1 MIQIILK
8 NNFLYDSNFIIDNEV
23 FTFVFK
29 WNERANLWSLDIK
42 SDDEKVVSG
51 FFLVPY
57 TNILKNVQSVK
68 KPKGYLIV
76 LPSFDNSKE
85 IDERNLADKFSMFY
99 LTEQDL
105 AEDPFWQNLKIF

>member
-8 NNFLYDSNFIIDNEV
+8 NNFLYEENFIIDNEV

-29 WNERANLWSLDIK
+29 WNERSSLWSLDIK
-42 SDDEKVVSG
+42 SDDESVVSG
-51 FFLVPY
+51 FYLVPY
-57 TNILKNVQSVK
+57 TNILKYVQSVK

-85 IDERNLADKFSMFY
+85 IDEKNLADKFSMFY
-99 LTEQDL
+99 LTEKDL

>member
-1 MIQIILK
+1 MIEIILK
-8 NNFLYDSNFIIDNEV
+8 NNLLYEENLIIDNEV

-29 WNERANLWSLDIK
+29 WNDRDKSWSFDIK
-42 SDDEKVVSG
+42 SDDEYVVSG
-51 FFLVPY
+51 FCLVPY
-57 TNILKNVQSVK
+57 TNILNLVQSPK

-85 IDERNLADKFSMFY
+85 IDEKNLADKFKMFY
-99 LTEQDL
+99 LTEQDI

>member
-8 NNFLYDSNFIIDNEV
+8 NNFLYEESFIIDFYNEV
-23 FTFVFK
+23 FVFK

-42 SDDEKVVSG
+42 SDDKYVVSG

-76 LPSFDNSKE
+76 LPSFDNSEE
-85 IDERNLADKFSMFY
+85 IDEKNLADKFSMFY